1 MSNWAIKLQDKK
13 TANKINGIFFPHA
26 KGICMILIPRE
37 CQKEKF
43 GINKVRLF
51 QGYLELQNQNHL
63 KEYWVKSPIFLHI

>member
-1 MSNWAIKLQDKK
+1 
-13 TANKINGIFFPHA
+13 
-26 KGICMILIPRE
+26 MISIPRE

-63 KEYWVKSPIFLHI
+63 KEYWVKSPISQHI